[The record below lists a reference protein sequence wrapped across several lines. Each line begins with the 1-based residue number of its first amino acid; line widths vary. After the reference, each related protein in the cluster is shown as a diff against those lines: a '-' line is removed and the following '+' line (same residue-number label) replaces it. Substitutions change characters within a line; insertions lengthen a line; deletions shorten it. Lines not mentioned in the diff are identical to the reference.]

1 MVVYASLNNKNQ
13 KIFCEEVILVLA
25 RTVHAFLE
33 DKKISGAVRKLGE
46 KEYYFRIDTQK
57 LSAPLKPGM
66 LAFSSDGQLV
76 YILEIIDDRTPEE
89 EAAYTGVL
97 TKIVA
102 DNPAIKSGGKGIER
116 KILSAVEK
124 VVYTGIVV
132 ELVDKKFR
140 RTEKEMRFRSTE
152 RIDGKISKGDIVPIV
167 LHTKN
172 GRKERHYVL
181 VQRIIKNASQKQRVM
196 NTRRTPTKWFYKKTD
211 KGYKKTRYAQDVIE
225 NGESKNKPT
234 NNQSEKGIKDADK
247 ELNSTKRNF
256 VIRQRKD

>member
-1 MVVYASLNNKNQ
+1 M
-13 KIFCEEVILVLA
+13 LA

-33 DKKISGAVRKLGE
+33 DRKIGEAVRKLGE
-46 KEYYFRIDTQK
+46 KEYFFRIDTQK
-57 LSAPLKPGM
+57 LSEPLQPGM

-76 YILEIIDDRTPEE
+76 YILEIIDDKTTEE
-89 EAAYTGVL
+89 EAAYTGIL

-140 RTEKEMRFRSTE
+140 RTEKEMRFKSTE
-152 RIDGKISKGDIVPIV
+152 KIDGKISKGDIVPIV
-167 LHTKN
+167 LHTKD

-181 VQRIIKNASQKQRVM
+181 VQRIIENASQKQRIM
-196 NTRRTPTKWFYKKTD
+196 NTRRRPTNWFYKKTD
-211 KGYKKTRYAQDVIE
+211 KGYKKTRYAQEVIE
-225 NGESKNKPT
+225 NGETKNKPT
-234 NNQSEKGIKDADK
+234 NNQIENGSKEADK
-247 ELNSTKRNF
+247 ELNRTGRNF

>member
-1 MVVYASLNNKNQ
+1 M
-13 KIFCEEVILVLA
+13 LA

-33 DKKISGAVRKLGE
+33 DRKIGEAVRKLGE
-46 KEYYFRIDTQK
+46 KEYFFRIDTQK
-57 LSAPLKPGM
+57 LSEPLQPGM

-76 YILEIIDDRTPEE
+76 YILEIIDDKTTEE
-89 EAAYTGVL
+89 EAAYTGIL
-97 TKIVA
+97 TKVFA

-116 KILSAVEK
+116 KILSAVEN

-152 RIDGKISKGDIVPIV
+152 KIDGKIAKGDIVPIV
-167 LHTKN
+167 LHTKD
-172 GRKERHYVL
+172 GRKERHHVL
-181 VQRIIKNASQKQRVM
+181 VQRIIENASQKQRVM
-196 NTRRTPTKWFYKKTD
+196 NTRRRPTNWFYKKTD
-211 KGYKKTRYAQDVIE
+211 KGYKKTRYAQEVIE
-225 NGESKNKPT
+225 NGESKNQPT
-234 NNQSEKGIKDADK
+234 NKQSEKGIKEPDK

>member
-1 MVVYASLNNKNQ
+1 M
-13 KIFCEEVILVLA
+13 ILVLA

-33 DKKISGAVRKLGE
+33 DRKINEAVRKLGE

-57 LSAPLKPGM
+57 LSGTLEPGM

-89 EAAYTGVL
+89 EAAYTGIL
-97 TKIVA
+97 TKIFA
-102 DNPAIKSGGKGIER
+102 DNPVIKSGGKGIEP

-132 ELVDKKFR
+132 ELVNKKFI

-152 RIDGKISKGDIVPIV
+152 KINGEISKGDIVPIV
-167 LHTKN
+167 LHTKD

-181 VQRIIKNASQKQRVM
+181 VQRIIENASQKQRVM
-196 NTRRTPTKWFYKKTD
+196 NTRRRPTNWFYKKTD
-211 KGYKKTRYAQDVIE
+211 KGYKKTRYAQEVIE
-225 NGESKNKPT
+225 NGEIKNKPT
-234 NNQSEKGIKDADK
+234 NKQIEKRTPEASKSEKGLKEADK
-247 ELNSTKRNF
+247 EINRKGRNF